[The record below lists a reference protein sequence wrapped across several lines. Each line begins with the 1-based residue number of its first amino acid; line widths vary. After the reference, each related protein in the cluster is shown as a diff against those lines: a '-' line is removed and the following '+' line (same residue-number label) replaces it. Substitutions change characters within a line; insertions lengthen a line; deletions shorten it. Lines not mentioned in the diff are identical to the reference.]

1 MNEISSL
8 PSLNELL
15 GQNPNLR
22 PNAQASNFARN
33 FESQLGANGQSSAN
47 INAISPVAIDKTT
60 PTDRV
65 NAPGFANMFENFIK
79 GSGRQK
85 ENSQKL
91 PHKILSLVG
100 LIIYT
105 KLWSNRKKQV
115 LRSI

>member
-1 MNEISSL
+1 MLKHREGWHNRQCLSENNYERNLFFTQFKRTSRAK
-8 PSLNELL
+8 
-15 GQNPNLR
+15 PNLR

-79 GSGRQK
+79 GVDAK
-85 ENSQKL
+85 ENFK
-91 PHKILSLVG
+91 
-100 LIIYT
+100 
-105 KLWSNRKKQV
+105 NC
-115 LRSI
+115 